1 MRQRLGDDEELIA
14 DIIRLFL
21 ADYPLRLEAI
31 ESAIKARDPDRMRRE
46 AHTLRGGAS
55 NLSAFGV
62 VEAARA
68 LEMLGSSADRLTVE
82 GHVARL
88 VAEVDHLAT
97 ALRELQAGMP
107 RCGL

>member
-1 MRQRLGDDEELIA
+1 MPEMDG
-14 DIIRLFL
+14 
-21 ADYPLRLEAI
+21 LEATALI
-31 ESAIKARDPDRMRRE
+31 RECERMTGE
-46 AHTLRGGAS
+46 HAS

-62 VEAARA
+62 VEAARV

-97 ALRELQAGMP
+97 AVRELKPVCRDADSGC
-107 RCGL
+107 R